1 MSTEEQ
7 VAKIIQFITSGNYIA
22 VYLGSDTHPIN
33 WLDEM
38 SVIHNYSRS
47 TELGPGGY
55 LVMIDYNQRYSFSFL
70 CSDATL
76 EAVRLKM
83 VKHSRYGRVLYHERE
98 ADKELIENV
107 LFPTY
112 EWKDKSENAYI
123 LFENIRDTHEMASMG
138 MRFSKD
144 YLETCISF
152 CVQNE
157 LFRESNALQKLLSE

>member
-1 MSTEEQ
+1 
-7 VAKIIQFITSGNYIA
+7 
-22 VYLGSDTHPIN
+22 
-33 WLDEM
+33 
-38 SVIHNYSRS
+38 
-47 TELGPGGY
+47 
-55 LVMIDYNQRYSFSFL
+55 
-70 CSDATL
+70 
-76 EAVRLKM
+76 
-83 VKHSRYGRVLYHERE
+83 
-98 ADKELIENV
+98 